1 MSASPQ
7 VSIVMPAYN
16 AAAYLEDTL
25 ASVFRQTFTDWEL
38 LVIDDCSKDDTSALV
53 QRHQQSD
60 ARVRLIT
67 LTRNMGA
74 PAGPRNIGVRAAR
87 GRWIAFLDSDD
98 LWHPDKLQVQLVAL
112 ERTGAKFC
120 STQMLD
126 FSSGETPELQ
136 AADPDQFEW
145 ISYRRQLVKYRTPT
159 SSVVVDRELL
169 LRFPFNEDLSYKARE
184 DLDCW
189 LHCHEVLG
197 RSIKI
202 TAPMMGYRIIEGQ
215 ISGKKW
221 TMFKRHFH
229 VLKRYRRLSQR
240 SFSTLEALAYTLS
253 HFFLAFYYRLIKKGL

>member
-1 MSASPQ
+1 MSTSPQ

-16 AAAYLEDTL
+16 AARHLEDTL
-25 ASVFRQTFTDWEL
+25 ASVLWQTFTDWEL
-38 LVIDDCSKDDTSALV
+38 LVVDDCSSDDTRVLV
-53 QRHQQSD
+53 ERHQRAD

-74 PAGPRNIGVRAAR
+74 PAGPRNLGVRAAK

-98 LWHPDKLQVQLVAL
+98 LWHSDKLRVQLLAL
-112 ERTGAKFC
+112 ERTGARFC
-120 STQMLD
+120 STQMLN
-126 FSSGETPELQ
+126 FHSGEIPRLQ
-136 AADPDQFEW
+136 PGGPDQIEW
-145 ISYRRQLVKYRTPT
+145 ISYWKQLIKYRTPT

-189 LHCHEVLG
+189 LYCHEVLG

-202 TAPMMGYRIIEGQ
+202 TAPMMGYRIIDGQ

-229 VLKRYRRLSQR
+229 VLHHHRRLSGKP
-240 SFSTLEALAYTLS
+240 FNTLEALAFTTS